1 MLSLKKPLYFVIFY
15 LIKIYLYSCFSPTFS
30 FHVLFW
36 FDFQEFDAEKQ
47 KYSRE
52 KDLLLNKA
60 EEHRVKAK
68 KFAEELS
75 NLKQNHMQTKQEVGE
90 VCAEMRR
97 SRFCIQD
104 HVFRFIHSYIYSFI
118 YLTLAKFA

>member
-1 MLSLKKPLYFVIFY
+1 M
-15 LIKIYLYSCFSPTFS
+15 
-30 FHVLFW
+30 FW

-90 VCAEMRR
+90 VCAEMRT

-104 HVFRFIHSYIYSFI
+104 HVFLDLFIHISIHLFI
-118 YLTLAKFA
+118 